1 MENPVNYN
9 DLFSPTLQGDIDG
22 LITKVK
28 EVETTL
34 TNMIATLTPKAQ
46 ELANALSGS
55 NSATSAGRS
64 ATKTAAAEV
73 QQLYAVYEQLG
84 LGVDYVQKNLA
95 SLIATQTAHN
105 KATKD
110 AEIVNKSNV
119 DSITRLKAQI
129 DLAKIALEGM
139 TETQRK
145 NSIEGQTLTNI
156 IKTLGGQVKGYT
168 DSIKGMASVSSAA
181 ASASASQQKGAY
193 DLATSYSTLSTLM
206 QQTGVNIETLI
217 TTQKQAEIAA
227 KNGQVANTSLSG
239 SYNQLAAQYNLIKL
253 ALNSMSAEMRNSTTV
268 GKVWEAQA
276 MDIMEQMKTMQAVT
290 GNNKLEVGSYS
301 KALNGLN
308 IATLQVARELPVLSN
323 SLSMFFIAISN
334 NVPIFVEA
342 FKTAQAELGSFGA
355 TFSKMLGMLKTQL
368 PLLAILTV
376 LPMITSAI
384 HKRRKAQE
392 EANKETEKAITYE
405 ELMAEAEKNAF
416 QEVTNSTNKLKFL
429 TKVLNDNTRSVD
441 DRRRASKLLK
451 QEFPEELKN
460 FSTEDILAGKAKGSI
475 EELTKA
481 LVIQAEAKAF
491 LNEVGNLSVKLYN
504 LEQKQ
509 LAAAA
514 QESAEYSK
522 QKILEAKVAAAAE
535 IAKKTH
541 SMGGGEWYGVN
552 QLSNAV
558 DEQAEVVAKAHKQWE
573 SYGKQMQ
580 DTSKAISDIEA
591 RINLQGLDK
600 DFGADNTTKSTK
612 EIADKIKEIPSYY
625 NDALASVI
633 SIMEDGARKQL
644 AQLDLSWKEE
654 QEKRQEQNE
663 ELSKMYSDYEKQEAG
678 LRKAGRADEI
688 AKIEEQ
694 KKLILAEQSN
704 LAFLLI
710 NEEQK
715 YRDDRKAILDGILK
729 DYKQEVADEGDV
741 DEKSRQDIRTKL
753 NLEKQIRDS
762 AAYSAYEIAVN
773 SGKDLSD
780 AQDKLHADLLDSEK
794 QYWQDYL
801 KNLRDGGLLTVEE
814 YNKIMDK
821 MSKSEG
827 GTDMSRGGSRRRGR
841 KMFSNITEVA
851 MAYSPIYGETK
862 KYTDKDGNEHQ
873 FRQVKDEYIDYAAA
887 VNDALTTSMEYMQ
900 DWMDKRIEM
909 AQVAVDAAQK
919 ETDSAKS
926 ALDAEI
932 EAKANGYANNVE
944 LARKE
949 YAAKLKLQKDAVAEQ
964 KRLQKIQAAVDTAQQ
979 ISSLVTATA
988 ELWKAYAGIPGAG
1001 PALAIAATALMWGS
1015 FLAAKIQAVQLA
1027 NAKTTYGE
1035 GMTEYVNY
1043 GGSHASGN
1051 DVDFGRD
1058 KNGRQRTVERGEVIG
1073 VINKKNVSKYGVNKV
1088 MDIVASINNGTFDKK
1103 YSDAEKVASTIDI
1116 INAFSGSS
1124 GRANTISTANELTKI
1139 FNNSS
1144 SVLTDALPKG
1154 FGERAM
1160 EANYGMAFSGL
1171 SGDKTDLSLVEQGI
1185 RSLIEQGETKIVQTE
1200 DGRIEYKGNNKR
1212 IIHN

>member
-9 DLFSPTLQGDIDG
+9 ELFSPTLKEDIRG
-22 LITKVK
+22 LIDEVK

-84 LGVDYVQKNLA
+84 LGVDYIHKNLA

-105 KATKD
+105 KAVKD

-181 ASASASQQKGAY
+181 ASSSASQQQGVY
-193 DLATSYSTLSTLM
+193 DLATSYSSLSTLM

-276 MDIMEQMKTMQAVT
+276 MDIMNQMKTMQAVT

-308 IATLQVARELPVLSN
+308 IATLQVARELPVLAN

-334 NVPIFVEA
+334 NVPIFVDA
-342 FKTAQAELGSFGA
+342 FKTAKAELGSFGA

-384 HKRRKAQE
+384 HKRREAQE

-522 QKILEAKVAAAAE
+522 QKVLEAKVAAAAE

-552 QLSNAV
+552 QLSKAV

-573 SYGKQMQ
+573 SYGEQMEK
-580 DTSKAISDIEA
+580 TSKAISDIEA

-741 DEKSRQDIRTKL
+741 DEKSRQDIRTNL

-821 MSKSEG
+821 MSKNEG

-841 KMFSNITEVA
+841 KMFSNITEAA

-862 KYTDKDGNEHQ
+862 KYKDKDGNEHQ

-932 EAKANGYANNVE
+932 EARANGYANNVE

-964 KRLQKIQAAVDTAQQ
+964 KRLQKIQEAVDTAQQ

-988 ELWKAYAGIPGAG
+988 SLWAAYAGIPGAG

>member
-9 DLFSPTLQGDIDG
+9 ELFSPTLKEDIRG
-22 LITKVK
+22 LIDEVK

-84 LGVDYVQKNLA
+84 LGVDYIHKNLA

-105 KATKD
+105 KAVKD

-181 ASASASQQKGAY
+181 ASSSASQQQGVY
-193 DLATSYSTLSTLM
+193 DLATSYSSLSTLM

-253 ALNSMSAEMRNSTTV
+253 ALNSMSAEMRNSATV
-268 GKVWEAQA
+268 GKVWETQA
-276 MDIMEQMKTMQAVT
+276 LEMMNQMKTMQEVT
-290 GNNKLEVGSYS
+290 GNSKLSVGNYE
-301 KALNGLN
+301 KAFNGLN
-308 IATLQVARELPVLSN
+308 ISTQQILREMPVLAN
-323 SLSMFFIAISN
+323 SMQMFFIAISN
-334 NVPIFVEA
+334 NVPIFVDN
-342 FKTAQAELGSFGA
+342 FRRAQQELGGFKNAIMA
-355 TFSKMLGMLKTQL
+355 TVSTIFSWQTM
-368 PLLAILTV
+368 LLAVLTI
-376 LPMITSAI
+376 LPMVAKAI
-384 HKRRKAQE
+384 REKKKAQE

-416 QEVTNSTNKLKFL
+416 QEVTNGTNKLKFL

-491 LNEVGNLSVKLYN
+491 LNEIGNLSVKLYN
-504 LEQKQ
+504 LERKQ
-509 LAAAA
+509 IAAASE
-514 QESAEYSK
+514 ESAAYSK
-522 QKILEAKVAAAAE
+522 QKVSEAKLEA
-535 IAKKTH
+535 AKNEAIKSSH
-541 SMGGGEWYGVN
+541 PEGQWYVIN
-552 QLSNAV
+552 KLSNAV
-558 DEQAEVVAKAHKQWE
+558 DEQAGVVAEAHKQWE
-573 SYGKQMQ
+573 SYGKQMK

-612 EIADKIKEIPSYY
+612 EIGDKIKEIPSYY

-663 ELSKMYSDYEKQEAG
+663 ELSKMYSDYDEQEAG

-710 NEEQK
+710 NAEQK
-715 YRDDRKAILDGILK
+715 YRDDRQAILDGILK

-741 DEKSRQDIRTKL
+741 DEKSRQDIRTNL

-794 QYWQDYL
+794 QYWQDYI

-827 GTDMSRGGSRRRGR
+827 GTDMSRGGSRRKGR
-841 KMFSNITEVA
+841 KMFSNITEA
-851 MAYSPIYGETK
+851 IMAYSPIYGETK
-862 KYTDKDGNEHQ
+862 KYKDKDGNEHQ

-932 EAKANGYANNVE
+932 EAKTNGYANNVE

-964 KRLQKIQAAVDTAQQ
+964 KRLQKIQEAVDTAQQ

-988 ELWKAYAGIPGAG
+988 SLWAAYAGIPGAG